1 MTYEEKKAWLGRYRE
16 AEKKYNRLSERLAEA
31 QTATRRITQ
40 NISAIPGGAGDGQS
54 LAHAAEFRGQT
65 FHVVI
70 NYRGK
75 VNRTF
80 AVSASAVLEYMNTQT
95 RKSIPWQWAALNGI
109 EVEQRLLRVHWRYDV
124 EGLLKKLEGDH
135 AGNGRY
141 QNMDP

>member
-40 NISAIPGGAGDGQS
+40 NISAVPGGSGDGQS

-109 EVEQRLLRVHWRYDV
+109 EVEQRLLRVHWWYDV
-124 EGLLKKLEGDH
+124 DGLLKKLEGDH
-135 AGNGRY
+135 ARNGRY